1 MSKRIF
7 LSVQLPFADY
17 RNFIPRR
24 PYPVLRPAW
33 PKPSHNE
40 FVRRFGPVRSRDFL
54 NSGENQKF
62 YLAQSQSS
70 ERFYVNANSLINMSR
85 YKLNRD
91 TSVLGVQPCY
101 LRLLADGQALF
112 RMEIGILVDIEK
124 NALRTGSVLDNII
137 DAVTCEAM
145 FRYRT
150 NEAKPRKP
158 VNLSKLCA
166 DLRRKYFH
174 ATEKHPEDKSLPP
187 SSFDGGL
194 VRPLDWSMIAV
205 LPNAPSYSWLQTC
218 VSAPPVARSPNATN
232 ISVGLRRSPTGCGR
246 MFASTCLVIAPHNR
260 NGQQLAR
267 HLRLGFLRSRAELLS
282 LWSVVSECRQHGK
295 LYQAANPECQFD
307 EAISLRR
314 YLVSAL
320 DRVLDTV
327 NDHDA
332 KDVLLS
338 ALASE
343 GILDPEKIAM
353 LRSYCSQILD
363 AGMIQRT
370 EATLRTVN
378 IFATGGAANINLG
391 KQKIDRSTNQVSRDS
406 YNFNDKVTAGA
417 IGENASAK
425 NFLNGTPNDMD
436 FDKLKAELDRLCAA
450 AAVIKDTD
458 QKAADAEKN
467 ISNAREAADK
477 KDTSGVM
484 LFLKASGEWIAET
497 SQKIAVPVA
506 VAILKGKYGG

>member
-1 MSKRIF
+1 
-7 LSVQLPFADY
+7 
-17 RNFIPRR
+17 
-24 PYPVLRPAW
+24 
-33 PKPSHNE
+33 
-40 FVRRFGPVRSRDFL
+40 
-54 NSGENQKF
+54 
-62 YLAQSQSS
+62 
-70 ERFYVNANSLINMSR
+70 
-85 YKLNRD
+85 
-91 TSVLGVQPCY
+91 
-101 LRLLADGQALF
+101 
-112 RMEIGILVDIEK
+112 
-124 NALRTGSVLDNII
+124 
-137 DAVTCEAM
+137 
-145 FRYRT
+145 
-150 NEAKPRKP
+150 
-158 VNLSKLCA
+158 
-166 DLRRKYFH
+166 
-174 ATEKHPEDKSLPP
+174 
-187 SSFDGGL
+187 
-194 VRPLDWSMIAV
+194 
-205 LPNAPSYSWLQTC
+205 
-218 VSAPPVARSPNATN
+218 
-232 ISVGLRRSPTGCGR
+232 

>member
-1 MSKRIF
+1 MLKRVF
-7 LSVQLPFADY
+7 LSIQLPFADY
-17 RNFIPRR
+17 RNFIPQR
-24 PYPVLRPAW
+24 PYSVLRPAW

-54 NSGENQKF
+54 NSVGNQKLH
-62 YLAQSQSS
+62 LAHTQSS
-70 ERFYVNANSLINMSR
+70 ERFYVNANSLIKMSK
-85 YKLNRD
+85 YKLSRG

-112 RMEIGILVDIEK
+112 RIEVGILVDIKK
-124 NALRTGSVLDNII
+124 NALKTGRAFDNII
-137 DAVTCEAM
+137 DAVTREAM
-145 FRYRT
+145 FQYRT
-150 NEAKPRKP
+150 NESKSRNS
-158 VNLSKLCA
+158 VNLSKLSA

-194 VRPLDWSMIAV
+194 VRPLDWSVIAV
-205 LPNAPSYSWLQTC
+205 LPNAPSYTWLQTS
-218 VSAPPVARSPNATN
+218 VSGPRVARSPNAPN
-232 ISVGLRRSPTGCGR
+232 ISVGLRRSPEGYNR
-246 MFASTCLVIAPHNR
+246 MFASTCLVVAPHNR
-260 NGQQLAR
+260 NSQQLAR
-267 HLRLGFLRSRAELLS
+267 HLRLGLLRSRAELLS

-295 LYQAANPECQFD
+295 LYQAASPKCQFD

-314 YLVSAL
+314 YLISAL
-320 DRVLDTV
+320 NRVLDTV

-343 GILDPEKIAM
+343 GILDPAKIVM
-353 LRSYCSQILD
+353 LRSHCSHILD

-370 EATLRTVN
+370 ESTLRTVN
-378 IFATGGAANINLG
+378 IFSTGGAASINLG
-391 KQKIDRSTNQVSRDS
+391 NQNIDRSVNQMSNDS
-406 YNFNDKVTAGA
+406 YNFHDKVTAGA
-417 IGENASAK
+417 IGKNASAE
-425 NFLNGTPNDMD
+425 NFLNGTPNDTD
-436 FDKLKAELDRLCAA
+436 FEKLIAELDKLSTAA
-450 AAVIKDTD
+450 AIKKDTD

-477 KDTSGVM
+477 KDTSGVVS
-484 LFLKASGEWIAET
+484 FLRASGEWIAET